1 MNENYFVDEYGIKV
15 DKIELTEEYKK
26 VIDEVEAK
34 IDQFKKEHNI
44 GGFGSCHIIWK
55 KKKEILKNDYGIDW
69 LSPAELN
76 ETIMFD

>member
-15 DKIELTEEYKK
+15 DKVELTEEYKK

-34 IDQFKKEHNI
+34 IDQFKKERSI
-44 GGFGSCHIIWK
+44 GGFGSCHIIWA
-55 KKKEILKNDYGIDW
+55 KKKEILKKDYGIDW
-69 LSPAELN
+69 MSPAELN